1 MREVLTDEIVR
12 ADCSIFQPFP
22 QSQLLNDVS
31 TQQAMRFKRGSKM
44 SDYLRTVSGSRPE
57 SIIAQAISMSGVRN
71 TQVAE
76 DLAMRLKYVQDRGMD
91 PVNMEEILAQLT
103 ASAQQ
108 AQAQAQMNIQT
119 QVNQG
124 VPLDQATQTVE
135 QNLVTTTDEDAIS
148 AEELSEME
156 NHAEMVDSENAQPVN
171 EDMDLMSA
179 FGSYNRQQLLAYYAR
194 VKLPRALPASYYRVS
209 GITKREIIEA
219 ILEQKPDLTANDLTN
234 HRDLMRNAA
243 LLKKGLNH
251 EHNHPRR
258 SKAEKLRGMVTA
270 ESGSESSSSKMVTAE
285 SGSESSSSGASYK
298 TAPEMSMDAA
308 MLIEQYRASNKRTAA
323 GDRAVEQFERT
334 GTFVEEQ
341 EERQEART
349 IAGRF
354 EERHHIPEWL
364 NAFTHAAQ
372 DAFSGAR
379 GGERMTDRIPDT
391 REEGEL

>member
-12 ADCSIFQPFP
+12 AECSIFQPFP

-57 SIIAQAISMSGVRN
+57 SIVAQAISMSGVRN

-76 DLAMRLKYVQDRGMD
+76 DLAMRLKYVQERGTD

-135 QNLVTTTDEDAIS
+135 QNLVRTTDEDAIS

-156 NHAEMVDSENAQPVN
+156 DHAEMVNSEKANAVN
-171 EDMDLMSA
+171 SAMDLMSA

-194 VKLPRALPASYYRVS
+194 VKRPGALPASHYRVS
-209 GITKREIIEA
+209 GITKGEIMEA
-219 ILEQKPDLTANDLTN
+219 ILEQKPDITAEDLTN
-234 HRDLMRNAA
+234 HRDLMRNAM
-243 LLKKGLNH
+243 LLKDGLKH
-251 EHNHPRR
+251 EHNHPQR
-258 SKAEKLRGMVTA
+258 SRPERLRG
-270 ESGSESSSSKMVTAE
+270 SSSSSSSTMVTAE

-298 TAPEMSMDAA
+298 TAPMSMDAA
-308 MLIEQYRASNKRTAA
+308 MLIERYRASNKRTAA

-334 GTFVEEQ
+334 GTFVEERA
-341 EERQEART
+341 ERQEART

-364 NAFTHAAQ
+364 NAFSHAAQ
-372 DAFSGAR
+372 DVLQQNTPTEGLAR
-379 GGERMTDRIPDT
+379 RAENMPRPDD
-391 REEGEL
+391 EL